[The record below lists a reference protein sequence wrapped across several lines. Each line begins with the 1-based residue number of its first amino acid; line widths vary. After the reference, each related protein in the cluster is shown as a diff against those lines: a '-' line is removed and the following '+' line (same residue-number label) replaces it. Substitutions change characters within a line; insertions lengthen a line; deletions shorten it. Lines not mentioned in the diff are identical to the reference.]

1 MKMLHP
7 GKEIMMR
14 LQDLGVTQK
23 SFSEQIGKRVS
34 EINELIKWKRNI
46 TIGWDYILS
55 DFFHTEYKYWILK
68 QVDYDYEQFL
78 AEMDLKE
85 QFIERKREGKKEN
98 NDNQKIQ
105 ENLWIWSID
114 NIYNKNSNVSWL
126 NINWELLK
134 NEKDS
139 AIPTI
144 SQEHHLLGKNNNSQE
159 EVFRNF

>member
-55 DFFHTEYKYWILK
+55 NFFHTEYKYRILK

-98 NDNQKIQ
+98 NDYQKIK

-114 NIYNKNSNVSWL
+114 NIHNKNSNVSWL
-126 NINWELLK
+126 NVNWELIK
-134 NEKDS
+134 NGKDS

-144 SQEHHLLGKNNNSQE
+144 SQEHHLLEKNNNSQE

>member
-7 GKEIMMR
+7 GKEIMMM

-55 DFFHTEYKYWILK
+55 NFFHTEYKYWILK

-85 QFIERKREGKKEN
+85 QFIERKREERKEN

-105 ENLWIWSID
+105 ENLWIWYID

-126 NINWELLK
+126 NINWELIK

-139 AIPTI
+139 AIPII
-144 SQEHHLLGKNNNSQE
+144 SQKHHLLGKNNNSQE

>member
-85 QFIERKREGKKEN
+85 QFIERKRGERKDN

-114 NIYNKNSNVSWL
+114 NYNKNSNVSWL

>member
-55 DFFHTEYKYWILK
+55 NFFHTEYKYWILK

-85 QFIERKREGKKEN
+85 QFIERKREERKEN

-105 ENLWIWSID
+105 ENLWIWYID

>member
-55 DFFHTEYKYWILK
+55 NFFHTEYKYWILK

>member
-1 MKMLHP
+1 
-7 GKEIMMR
+7 MMR
-14 LQDLGVTQK
+14 LQDLGFTQK

-46 TIGWDYILS
+46 TIGWDYLLS
-55 DFFHTEYKYWILK
+55 NFFHTEYKYWILK

-85 QFIERKREGKKEN
+85 QFIERKREEKKEN
-98 NDNQKIQ
+98 NDYQKIQ

-126 NINWELLK
+126 NVNWELIK
-134 NEKDS
+134 NGKDS
-139 AIPTI
+139 TIPTI
-144 SQEHHLLGKNNNSQE
+144 SQKTHLLEKNNNSQE

>member
-55 DFFHTEYKYWILK
+55 NFFHTEYQYWILK

-85 QFIERKREGKKEN
+85 QFIERKREERKEN

>member
-55 DFFHTEYKYWILK
+55 NFFHTEYKYWILK

-139 AIPTI
+139 TIPTI

>member
-1 MKMLHP
+1 
-7 GKEIMMR
+7 MR
-14 LQDLGVTQK
+14 LQHLGVTQK

-55 DFFHTEYKYWILK
+55 NFFHTEYKYWILK

-85 QFIERKREGKKEN
+85 QFIERKREERKEN

>member
-1 MKMLHP
+1 MLHP

-55 DFFHTEYKYWILK
+55 NFFHTEYKYWILK

-85 QFIERKREGKKEN
+85 QFIERKREERKEN

-105 ENLWIWSID
+105 ENLWIWYID

-126 NINWELLK
+126 NINWELIK

-139 AIPTI
+139 AIPII
-144 SQEHHLLGKNNNSQE
+144 SQKHHLLGKNNNSQE

>member
-55 DFFHTEYKYWILK
+55 NFFHTEYKYWILK

-85 QFIERKREGKKEN
+85 QFIERKREEKKEN
-98 NDNQKIQ
+98 NDYQKI
-105 ENLWIWSID
+105 EKNLWIWSID

>member
-55 DFFHTEYKYWILK
+55 NFFHTEYKYWILK

-85 QFIERKREGKKEN
+85 QFIERKREERKQN

-105 ENLWIWSID
+105 ENLWIWYID

-126 NINWELLK
+126 NINWELIK

-139 AIPTI
+139 AIPII
-144 SQEHHLLGKNNNSQE
+144 SQKHHLLGKNNNSQE

>member
-85 QFIERKREGKKEN
+85 QFIERKRGERKDN

>member
-1 MKMLHP
+1 
-7 GKEIMMR
+7 MMR
-14 LQDLGVTQK
+14 LQDLGFTQK

-46 TIGWDYILS
+46 TIGWDYLLS
-55 DFFHTEYKYWILK
+55 NFFHTEYKYWILK

-85 QFIERKREGKKEN
+85 QFIERKREEKKEN
-98 NDNQKIQ
+98 NDYQKIQ

-126 NINWELLK
+126 NVNWELIK
-134 NEKDS
+134 NGKDS
-139 AIPTI
+139 TIPTI
-144 SQEHHLLGKNNNSQE
+144 SQKTHLLGKNNNSQE

>member
-55 DFFHTEYKYWILK
+55 NFFHTEYKYWILK

-85 QFIERKREGKKEN
+85 QFIERKREERKEN